1 MLWTSLNHDQPSFW
15 FRGFVEAVL
24 VRVTG
29 RASTAKLK
37 EEIASII
44 IIIHCCHITYR
55 PNRPNYRPTALFFF
69 AKCLWNPMQAQVPPL
84 TSDRSAISSSFLYL
98 GFVVKRGQSHP
109 VMIKTG
115 STAKNTSL
123 SVLSHQGMG
132 RFNPIKNIQET
143 CGTFFLMQNNANINT
158 WPINNYQHVDP
169 WITNIWYSPIPSPYR
184 VTTST
189 AFPTPKKDGSGWR
202 SCACCSSRGSSLPW
216 CNGGCAKPHDVY
228 TGTRDSPQKNEA
240 CLNIDTGKKEGSCG
254 N

>member
-1 MLWTSLNHDQPSFW
+1 MLWTSLKHDQPSFW

-37 EEIASII
+37 EEIAS

-84 TSDRSAISSSFLYL
+84 TSEGSAISSSFLYL

-109 VMIKTG
+109 AMIKTG

-123 SVLSHQGMG
+123 SVLSHQRMG
-132 RFNPIKNIQET
+132 RFNPIQNIQET
-143 CGTFFLMQNNANINT
+143 CGSKHLQNNANINT
-158 WPINNYQHVDP
+158 WPINMTHGLQTYDIPQFHPHIGLLPLRRFQPPKRTDP
-169 WITNIWYSPIPSPYR
+169 GDALALAAPVEGQVYLG
-184 VTTST
+184 
-189 AFPTPKKDGSGWR
+189 AMAD
-202 SCACCSSRGSSLPW
+202 AD
-216 CNGGCAKPHDVY
+216 PHDVY
-228 TGTRDSPQKNEA
+228 TGTRDSPQDLKHV
-240 CLNIDTGKKEGSCG
+240 
-254 N
+254 